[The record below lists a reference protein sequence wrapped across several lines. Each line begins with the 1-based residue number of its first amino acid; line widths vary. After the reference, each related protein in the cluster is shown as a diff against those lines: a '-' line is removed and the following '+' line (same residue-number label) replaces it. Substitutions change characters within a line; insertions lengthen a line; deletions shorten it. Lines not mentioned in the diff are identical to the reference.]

1 MIQDYDLVI
10 DSDSTDL
17 IKELNNYV
25 WLERKSQT
33 PDNYNHALD
42 ALRYA
47 VSYQLQSVENTTFIK
62 HCLSITKALR

>member
-10 DSDSTDL
+10 DSNSTDL

-33 PDNYNHALD
+33 P
-42 ALRYA
+42 
-47 VSYQLQSVENTTFIK
+47 VE
-62 HCLSITKALR
+62 

>member
-10 DSDSTDL
+10 TPESTDL
-17 IKELNNYV
+17 IKELNNYC

-33 PDNYNHALD
+33 PIDKFNHALD

-47 VSYQLQSVENTTFIK
+47 VSYQLENRGEYY
-62 HCLSITKALR
+62 LY